1 MEKLGIS
8 LGYLIFYILNFL
20 LLLILLKAWVYQPIL
35 TMLEQRQAAIAQ
47 GIEDARL
54 AGESRAAAEKEAAKI
69 IAAAQATA
77 AQRIAEMTAQA
88 EKEAASLRAAG
99 EEERRKLL
107 KAAEEDAR
115 LERERHLA
123 DLRSQVGALAIA
135 AANRII
141 GETLDDQRQRALI
154 DELFSGVK
162 AGRVVVLEGESLN
175 GHPAGGKPEAVIT
188 SALPLTA
195 DEQAVARQDLLGRLG
210 GAASVAFKVDPDILG
225 GLIVRVGDKVIDGS
239 VAGKLEGLRASLK

>member
-1 MEKLGIS
+1 MEKLGIN
-8 LGYLIFYILNFL
+8 LGYLIFFILNFL
-20 LLLILLKAWVYQPIL
+20 LLLILLKAWVYEPIL
-35 TMLEQRQAAIAQ
+35 NMLEQRKTAIAQ
-47 GIEDARL
+47 GVEDARV
-54 AGESRAAAEKEAAKI
+54 AGESRANAEKEAAKI

-77 AQRIAEMTAQA
+77 AQRISEMTAQA
-88 EKEAASLRAAG
+88 EKEAASTRAAG

-123 DLRSQVGALAIA
+123 DLRGQVGALAIA

-141 GETLDDQRQRALI
+141 GETLDERRQRALI
-154 DELFSGVK
+154 DELFNGVK
-162 AGRVVVLEGESLN
+162 AGKVVVLEGESLSAQTD
-175 GHPAGGKPEAVIT
+175 GQQAAVIT

-195 DEQAVARQDLLGRLG
+195 DEQVIARQDILSRLG

-225 GLIVRVGDKVIDGS
+225 GLIVRVGYKVIDGS
-239 VAGKLEGLRASLK
+239 VAGRLEGLKASLK